1 MSTANKMVN
10 EEEVAAKSSEVLIW
24 SLSSFGNKKIGGHP
38 HWVVTNYEHVND
50 DDAEASNSK
59 KEIFTNYK
67 QNLMEEEENN
77 K

>member
-10 EEEVAAKSSEVLIW
+10 EEAAKSSEVLIYF
-24 SLSSFGNKKIGGHP
+24 FGNKKIGGHP